1 MRKKT
6 VVLLTSYLIAAVLA
20 LGVSMYRHSKDL
32 AEYELFLNNSYQ
44 HSFSELVTA
53 VNEIDTALT
62 KSIYSTSPSMLNSVC
77 TQIFGRS
84 IAAQAF
90 LAELPFSNYEL
101 HETAGFLAR
110 VGDYAYALAVK
121 TAGGDMP
128 LDTDIENLKGLAE
141 AASTLSSKLVEL
153 QAEVGHGTITLAEL
167 KTAQREMQMSENSQP
182 KTIGESF
189 KLIEAEF
196 PETPTLIYDGPYSKH
211 LEEKTPKFI
220 ENSAEIGAEE
230 ARNIAAAFM
239 GVEIDKTSQI
249 GEREGR
255 IPCYMISAETKCG
268 DITVLVTKKGGAV
281 LSAFGRYEGSEAK
294 ISPEEAVE
302 TAKNFLS
309 KRGFSDMKETYWTV
323 YNNIALINFAYVQD
337 GVICY
342 PDLIKV
348 SVALDCGDVVGFE
361 ANGYITNHQPRN
373 LPEIEITEEEARKV
387 VSSELEILSHQLA
400 VIPTDG
406 ENEVLCH
413 EYKCLAPNDKYF
425 IVYVDALTGEEEE
438 ILMLI
443 EDESGTL
450 TL

>member
-6 VVLLTSYLIAAVLA
+6 IIILTSYLIAAVIA
-20 LGVSMYRHSKDL
+20 LGVSMYGHSKDL

-62 KSIYSTSPSMLNSVC
+62 KSIYATSPSMLNSVC
-77 TQIFGRS
+77 TQLFGKTV
-84 IAAQAF
+84 AAQMF

-101 HETAGFLAR
+101 HETAGFLAK

-121 TAGGDMP
+121 AAGGDMP
-128 LDTDIENLKGLAE
+128 LDTDIENLKGLSE

-153 QAEVGHGTITLAEL
+153 QTEVGHGTITLAEL
-167 KTAQREMQMSENSQP
+167 KTAQSEIRMSEDGQA

-189 KLIEAEF
+189 KLIESEF

-211 LEEKTPKFI
+211 LEDKSPKFI
-220 ENSAEIGAEE
+220 ENTAEIGAEE
-230 ARNIAAAFM
+230 ARSIAAAFM
-239 GVEIDKTSQI
+239 GIEIDKTSHI
-249 GEREGR
+249 GEREGK
-255 IPCYMISAETKCG
+255 IPCYMVSAETKCG

-294 ISPEEAVE
+294 TSPEEGVE
-302 TAKNFLS
+302 TAKNFLIE
-309 KRGFSDMKETYWTV
+309 RGFPNMKESYWTV

-337 GVICY
+337 DVICY

-348 SVALDCGDVVGFE
+348 AVALDCSDVVGFE
-361 ANGYITNHQPRN
+361 AMGFITNHQPRN
-373 LPEIEITEEEARKV
+373 LPEVEITEDEARKV
-387 VSSELEILSHQLA
+387 VSDELEILSHQLA

-406 ENEVLCH
+406 EKEVLCH
-413 EYKCLAPNDKYF
+413 EYKCLAPDDRHF
-425 IVYVDALTGEEEE
+425 IVYVDAVTGEEEE